1 MDMRPIIS
9 SFSIILLSASLLLSA
24 CETHPTFLGLDPS
37 SAMDLMS
44 QGSYGFLAEL
54 DVDPDRLDSAE
65 IYGIQS
71 GSAYYTARALED
83 LGRHE
88 LAFALLGRQH
98 AHAEEPWSGR
108 AARVM
113 LEQARS
119 DEQRSA
125 AADAIGSLSSIE
137 DIDDDL
143 ASVWTETLWRLG
155 RYDEVMELYEAFG
168 RPPVLSAWAALAKL
182 ATGQERAVD
191 AVRQALQTAPRGQ
204 GLLTLRDYLQ
214 DGISGSVRDR
224 VERELRPSEYE
235 LLEFRAAVA
244 AAAWQSTAGYLA
256 AVREDPDHSVA
267 GEAAQAFRSRAFIGD
282 LREAWF
288 RRRESAVGAEVME
301 AFSTRLTGEIESYA
315 LEASGRLW
323 RAEGANRQAV
333 RVLDRALE
341 GARPGEDR
349 DRVLFHLL
357 HARISYDHRGVIER
371 ADRYL
376 SMIHDPIPFNE
387 IWERVLSHLIVNRR
401 WQDLAE
407 IYGPVRRHASER
419 TLGQYGVALASAIDA
434 GFVNPAQVPDVPVG
448 VSPRSHVLEAAY
460 RQNGSIYYRMLAAV
474 MLGEP
479 LRGMPDDAR
488 VVEPPV
494 QSLDDLL
501 VAGYMDFGLVD
512 RAYRAVREEA
522 RRPGKDVLRR
532 LAVILAD
539 QGDFLRSLRT
549 ANRLTALEGAVLDSD
564 LARIIYPEAFAE
576 EMNQVLDEFPLE
588 RDIFYGLVREESYF
602 DPRIRSSV
610 GATGLAQLMPQ
621 TAEDV
626 AARLRVT
633 DFDLTDPYTNLRFG
647 ARYLND
653 LVVRLGA
660 WVPAMIAYNAG
671 QGRVRTWLSERQ
683 GLPMILFH
691 ESVPFQEPRS
701 YIRNIT
707 VSAVYYEFLSG
718 RGDGTRVI
726 RLFFPE
732 LGDPDS

>member
-1 MDMRPIIS
+1 MGKRSIFRSHIIM
-9 SFSIILLSASLLLSA
+9 LLSASLLLSA

-37 SAMDLMS
+37 AAMDLMS
-44 QGSYGFLAEL
+44 QGSYDFLVEI
-54 DVDPDRLDSAE
+54 DVDPQRLDRVE
-65 IYGIQS
+65 IYGIER

-83 LGRHE
+83 LGRQE

-98 AHAEEPWSGR
+98 AHGEEPWSSR
-108 AARVM
+108 SARVM
-113 LEQARS
+113 LEQART
-119 DEQRSA
+119 DEQRGTA
-125 AADAIGSLSSIE
+125 VGAIGSLSSVE

-143 ASVWTETLWRLG
+143 ASAWIETLWSLG
-155 RYDEVMELYEAFG
+155 RYEEMLERYEAFG
-168 RPPVLSAWAALAKL
+168 RPAVLSAWAALAQL
-182 ATGQERAVD
+182 ATGHDRAVD
-191 AVRQALQTAPRGQ
+191 TIREALQSAPRGR
-204 GLLTLRDYLQ
+204 GLVILHDYLQ
-214 DGISGSVRDR
+214 DGISGSVRDH
-224 VERELRPSEYE
+224 VERELRPFEYE
-235 LLEFRAAVA
+235 LLEFRSAVA
-244 AAAWQSTAGYLA
+244 EADWQSTADFLA
-256 AVREDPDHSVA
+256 TVREDPDRAPS
-267 GEAAQAFRSRAFIGD
+267 GEAAQALGSRVLIGD

-288 RRRESAVGAEVME
+288 RRRESAAGAEIME
-301 AFSTRLTGEIESYA
+301 ALSIRLTGEVESYA
-315 LEASGRLW
+315 LEAAGRLW
-323 RAEGANRQAV
+323 RAESANRQAV
-333 RVLDRALE
+333 RVLERALE
-341 GARPGEDR
+341 EALPGADR

-357 HARISYDHRGVIER
+357 HAQISYDHHGVIER

-376 SMIHDPIPFNE
+376 SMIHDPLPFNE
-387 IWERVLSHLIVNRR
+387 IWERVLSHLLVNRR

-407 IYGPVRRHASER
+407 IYGPVRRYASER

-434 GFVNPAQVPDVPVG
+434 GFVSAAWVPDVPAG
-448 VSPRSHVLEAAY
+448 VSSRSHVLEAAY

-494 QSLDDLL
+494 QSLDDRL
-501 VAGYMDFGLVD
+501 VAGYLDFGLVD
-512 RAYRAVREEA
+512 RAYAAVREEG
-522 RRPGKDVLRR
+522 RHPGEDVLRR

-549 ANRLTALEGAVLDSD
+549 ANRLTALEGAILDSD

-576 EMNQVLDEFPLE
+576 EMDRVLDEFPLE

-602 DPRIRSSV
+602 DPQIQSWV

-621 TAEDV
+621 TAADV

-653 LVVRLGA
+653 LVVRLDA

-718 RGDGTRVI
+718 RGDGTGVI

-732 LGDPDS
+732 LGDLRP